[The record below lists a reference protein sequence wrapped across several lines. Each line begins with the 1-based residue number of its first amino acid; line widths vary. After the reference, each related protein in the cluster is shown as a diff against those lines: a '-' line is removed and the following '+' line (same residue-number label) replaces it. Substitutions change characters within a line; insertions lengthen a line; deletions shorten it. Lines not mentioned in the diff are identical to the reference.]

1 MTAQNNYDVNG
12 NDEEALSS
20 LPIDMSNFTIDD
32 SSVSSREEEYDSI
45 TNDSAPPTPITP
57 GNDDGN
63 APLTPGHDFALAVR
77 TSEIISSYRDF
88 LSEVE
93 SELETASA
101 KNVKLTD
108 EMNSIRGSLGQEMQQ
123 SASTPPGGAA
133 SYYYGKANIH
143 IYEES
148 CQEAGLFVSHPVN
161 KYSQPLLHSRIIKR
175 RLLGALITIAIVGCI
190 VTFTS
195 EVSKHNAKLKK
206 EDLPEL
212 PDWNQ
217 ELADVLKEESE
228 NKKEST
234 PSKADE
240 VANSKWHARVSTKRP
255 GNKSE
260 ESSPAMQM
268 IDEIIHSQHP
278 EDIHVN
284 VVEAERTTVPGPDEG
299 SAIVVNMSKS
309 GKSTTHSSSTT
320 KSKSG
325 KGIGMKSESKGSKSS
340 KAPTI
345 VKSKSAKSLKSDSST
360 SQITGSTT
368 ETRSINLTPTSSTI
382 ASFSIIDTSSEN
394 VVPQEE
400 TAIEEAQHIKKKER
414 LHLEAAHILYQRIS
428 SKYNPKFYSRSEGN
442 YQGYTFSDAIQF
454 CKDHY
459 PEEEDEKHGV
469 PCGYQV
475 YCPEGPNTVPFGG
488 YEAGVGVGD
497 GGMYAPIVSAEEHWI
512 GWVQLN
518 EEHSCVAYN
527 MLDPEPTVE
536 QTGHIMC
543 CKDVDR

>member
-1 MTAQNNYDVNG
+1 MRDIIKMNAQNNNVVDGSDV
-12 NDEEALSS
+12 EALAS

-45 TNDSAPPTPITP
+45 MNGSAPPTPITP
-57 GNDDGN
+57 GNDEGN
-63 APLTPGHDFALAVR
+63 EPLTPGHDFALAVR
-77 TSEIISSYRDF
+77 TSQIISSYRDF

-93 SELETASA
+93 TANANASA
-101 KNVKLTD
+101 KNLKLTD
-108 EMNSIRGSLGQEMQQ
+108 EMNLIRGSLGREMQQ
-123 SASTPPGGAA
+123 SNYGGGAA

-148 CQEAGLFVSHPVN
+148 CQEAGLVSHPVN

-175 RLLGALITIAIVGCI
+175 RLLGAVITIAIVGCI

-195 EVSKHNAKLKK
+195 EVYKHNAKLKK
-206 EDLPEL
+206 EEL

-234 PSKADE
+234 SSKADE
-240 VANSKWHARVSTKRP
+240 VANSKWHARVSKRP

-260 ESSPAMQM
+260 GSSPAMQM

-278 EDIHVN
+278 DDIHVN
-284 VVEAERTTVPGPDEG
+284 VVESERTTTVPGPDDG
-299 SAIVVNMSKS
+299 SATAVNMSKS
-309 GKSTTHSSSTT
+309 GKSTSYSSSTN

-325 KGIGMKSESKGSKSS
+325 KGIGMKSPTKGSKSS
-340 KAPTI
+340 KAPTISI
-345 VKSKSAKSLKSDSST
+345 VKSKSAKSLKSEI
-360 SQITGSTT
+360 QITGSTI
-368 ETRSINLTPTSSTI
+368 ETKSINLTSTSSTI
-382 ASFSIIDTSSEN
+382 ASFSIIDTSSEH
-394 VVPQEE
+394 VIPQEE

-414 LHLEAAHILYQRIS
+414 LHLESAHILYQAIS
-428 SKYNPKFYSRSEGN
+428 SKYNPKFYSRTQN
-442 YQGYTFSDAIQF
+442 YQGHTFSDAIQF
-454 CKDHY
+454 CKDNY
-459 PEEEDEKHGV
+459 PKNEDEKHGV

-488 YEAGVGVGD
+488 YESGVGVGD
-497 GGMYAPIVSAEEHWI
+497 GGIYAPIVSVEEHWI
-512 GWVQLN
+512 GWVQLS
-518 EEHSCVAYN
+518 EGHSCVAYN
-527 MLDPEPTVE
+527 RLDPEPTVE